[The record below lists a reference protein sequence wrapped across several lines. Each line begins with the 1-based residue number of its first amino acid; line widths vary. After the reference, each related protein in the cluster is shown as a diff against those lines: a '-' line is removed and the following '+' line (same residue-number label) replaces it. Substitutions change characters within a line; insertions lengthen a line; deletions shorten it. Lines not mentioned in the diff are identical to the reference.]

1 MEGNGLLGNTVAYI
15 THTQQGINTESS
27 TYTTV
32 SADHMG
38 RGPGIPSQAKTKSDA
53 EAIKENKNISFK
65 REEEEE
71 QHRQSVLFARYVVQS
86 GVCQLISDG
95 KTCED
100 LVSTLQEN
108 AGIDDRTLSRATQ
121 KVTQP

>member
-1 MEGNGLLGNTVAYI
+1 MEGNGLLGYTVAYI
-15 THTQQGINTESS
+15 THTQQGINAESS

-32 SADHMG
+32 SDDHMG
-38 RGPGIPSQAKTKSDA
+38 RGPSQAKTKSDA

-108 AGIDDRTLSRATQ
+108 AGIDDRTLSR
-121 KVTQP
+121 K